1 MKKVTIVTDG
11 ACSGNPGPGGW
22 AALLK
27 FGAHEK
33 LISGGEENS
42 TNNRMEITAV
52 LEALRLLKEP
62 CEVEILVDSRYV
74 MDAFQKGWI
83 TNWKSNGWR
92 TADKKAVKNQ
102 DLWVTLDALV
112 SKHKVRWTW
121 VKGHNGHI
129 DNERV
134 DEAARL
140 EASKFR
146 NQEL

>member
-1 MKKVTIVTDG
+1 VKKVTIVTDG